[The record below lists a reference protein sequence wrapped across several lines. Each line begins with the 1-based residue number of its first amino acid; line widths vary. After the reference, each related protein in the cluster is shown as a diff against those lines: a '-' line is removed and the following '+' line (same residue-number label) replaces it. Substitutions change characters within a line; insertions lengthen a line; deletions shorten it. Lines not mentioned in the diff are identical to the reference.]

1 MKNYMNWFTGVVEAR
16 DDPQEL
22 GRVRVRIFGLHTDD
36 VSKITVGD
44 LPWAHIMMPPTSA
57 SISGVGYSPTGLV
70 EGSWVVGFFA
80 DGDNCQDPIIMG
92 SIHGHPSQQS
102 SERTAFKDFEG
113 RYPRW
118 YNETDVSKVARGEWK
133 NHQSYFARYGEMVK
147 GIEKATA
154 PNLATVSADAKEE
167 TRETW
172 DEPEPR
178 RGVPGSYPYVH
189 TFESESGI
197 VREYDDTNGNPR
209 IVEYHPGGTF
219 YEIFPDGDKLTKISG
234 DNYEI
239 VIHDE
244 SILIR
249 GNQTITVEGNM
260 RHLIKGDYTMEV
272 SGDYNLKVHGNRNTK
287 VTKNDAFEVVGN
299 FNLNVKEDFLT
310 RVGKNQQLIIANDKT
325 ESIGGKSTLTVT
337 GTTDMIHM
345 DTLSIFS
352 NGDQTIST
360 NAAQTLT
367 SKSGLDFN
375 SQADWTLKCNAALSM
390 TVAGAITV
398 KTSSTMGMESSG
410 ALSTKSASTNMDSG
424 SSFKVTAGAIALD

>member
-1 MKNYMNWFTGVVEAR
+1 MNWFTGVVESR

-36 VSKITVGD
+36 LNKITVGD
-44 LPWAHIMMPPTSA
+44 LPWAHVMMPPTSA

-92 SIHGHPSQQS
+92 SIHGKPTQQS
-102 SERTAFKDFEG
+102 SERSAFKDHEG

-118 YNETDVSKVARGEWK
+118 YNETDVSKVARGEWR
-133 NHQSYFARYGEMVK
+133 NHSSYFARYGEMVK

-154 PNLATVSADAKEE
+154 PNLSTVSASAKEE

-178 RGVPGSYPYVH
+178 RGVAGSYPYVH
-189 TFESESGI
+189 TYESESGI

-249 GNQTITVEGNM
+249 GNQTITVEGDA
-260 RHLIKGDYTMEV
+260 RKLIKGDYTMEV
-272 SGDYNLKVHGNRNTK
+272 TGDYNLKVHGNRNTK
-287 VTKNDAFEVVGN
+287 ITKNDSFEVIGN
-299 FNLNVKEDFLT
+299 YNLNVQEDFLT
-310 RVGKNQQLIIANDKT
+310 RVGKNQQLLIGVDKT
-325 ESIGGKSTLTVT
+325 ESIGGKSSLTVT
-337 GTTDMIHM
+337 GVTDIICM

-352 NGDQTIST
+352 NSDQTITT
-360 NAAQTLT
+360 NAVQTIT
-367 SKSGLDFN
+367 SQSGLNIN
-375 SQADWTLKCNAALSM
+375 SQSAFTIKCNAALSAD
-390 TVAGAITV
+390 VSGAIGV
-398 KTSSTMGMESSG
+398 KSG
-410 ALSTKSASTNMDSG
+410 AALTTESTSTTMTSG
-424 SSFKVTAGAIALD
+424 SLFKVTAAAIALD